1 MFYKNGSR
9 FKKDNS
15 LLYWYMMRVNVKG
28 FYLLLYSIGLKTLSL
43 LTLNVH
49 CEQVYDGIQWYL
61 LNIFLLIIKYAV
73 IGTVW

>member
-49 CEQVYDGIQWYL
+49 CEQVYDGIQ
-61 LNIFLLIIKYAV
+61 
-73 IGTVW
+73 